1 MNITIKELSKEQIN
15 SANNH
20 SFGGKRGDITDHDY
34 KVYCDRVISWGLS
47 ERKTQKI
54 IDKVYE
60 YFARTISLESQHV
73 SVAVAGASNYNA
85 KRLDKSDKIL
95 EGSIP
100 FTDWFSEIEQQ
111 ATRKP
116 YSRIEWISK
125 SIIWGVNS
133 DYPVNKEW
141 KELAGRNRREFEL
154 LYNKLAERYGEFK
167 KTSVPYKI
175 YNNLIEVEQIVQTP
189 IYSDD
194 DFSAYE
200 EQGKICISFRMKPQR
215 QLIVALK
222 ARRFVWVSAHE
233 EWKAPSTKDLQEWV
247 KTIAERYEQYI

>member
-1 MNITIKELSKEQIN
+1 MSITIKELSKEQIN

-20 SFGGKRGDITDHDY
+20 SFGGKRGDITAHEY

-85 KRLDKSDKIL
+85 KKLDKSDKIFSNAMDF
-95 EGSIP
+95 GY
-100 FTDWFSEIEQQ
+100 WFGEIEEQ
-111 ATRKP
+111 ATKKP
-116 YSRIEWISK
+116 YSRIGWITK
-125 SIIWGVNS
+125 SIIWGVSS

-141 KELAGRNRREFEL
+141 KELAGRSRKDFEI
-154 LYNKLAERYGEFK
+154 LYDELTKKFGEFK
-167 KTSVPYKI
+167 KTSIPYKI
-175 YNNLIEVEQIVQTP
+175 HNNLIDVEQIVQVP

-200 EQGKICISFRMKPQR
+200 EQGKICISFRMRPQR

-233 EWKAPSTKDLQEWV
+233 EWKATSSEELKEWV
-247 KTIAERYEQYI
+247 KSIAERYEQYI